1 MRKQVVILAGGLG
14 TRLRPLTEKCPKP
27 LVPVAGEPYLHWQM
41 LELKERGYT
50 DVVLLVAYLG
60 EMIEQHFGD
69 GQSLGMQIEYA
80 YEREPLGT
88 GGALKNA
95 LELLEDEFILMNGD
109 SFLPVELDDLA
120 GDFDA
125 GRYEAMVA
133 AYDNSVP
140 TPVKNNLLV
149 KNGTVWE
156 YRREA
161 GAESGFGYVDAGVY
175 CLKKSVIA
183 NFQAG
188 AKFQLEDVWKPLIA
202 ARQLGAFVVRER
214 FYDIGTPERLA
225 EFEAYVRAESARGR
239 FSGREPEGRP

>member
-1 MRKQVVILAGGLG
+1 
-14 TRLRPLTEKCPKP
+14 
-27 LVPVAGEPYLHWQM
+27 
-41 LELKERGYT
+41 
-50 DVVLLVAYLG
+50 
-60 EMIEQHFGD
+60 MIEEHFGD

-109 SFLPVELDDLA
+109 SFLPLELDDLA

-133 AYDNSVP
+133 AYDNAVP

-156 YRREA
+156 YKREA
-161 GAESGFGYVDAGVY
+161 GVEGGFGHVDAGVY

-183 NFQAG
+183 NFQG
-188 AKFQLEDVWKPLIA
+188 GVKFQLEDVWKPLIV
-202 ARQLGAFVVRER
+202 ARQLGAFVVRDR

-239 FSGREPEGRP
+239 FTGREPEGRP